1 MQSSSDNA
9 NPLFSAVGLS
19 VAALAEGVLQG
30 DRAKLGQAITLVEST
45 KAEHRRL
52 ADELLKL
59 LHGKARTAHRIGVT
73 GLPGVGKSTF
83 IDQFGSNLTGEGH
96 RVAVLAI
103 DPSSNRTGGSI
114 LGDKTRMSR
123 LAVDPN
129 AFIRP
134 SPAGKT
140 LGGVTRTT
148 RETMLICE
156 AAGFDVIIVETVGVG
171 QSESAVADMVDF
183 FLVLLLP
190 GAGDELQ
197 GLKKGLI
204 ELADLIAVNKADGEL
219 ASRASATAADYRA
232 ALHILNAPHAGW
244 QAKVLLI
251 SSLENRG
258 LDELWGAVKQHRDLM
273 QGSGAFDARR
283 RDQAVSWM
291 HALIED
297 RLRGVIRDDA
307 QVRQRL
313 ELLESE
319 VRAGRKLPAIA
330 ADEILTLAGFGQTG
344 DPVSR
349 QPGAPSS

>member
-1 MQSSSDNA
+1 MQPISDNA
-9 NPLFSAVGLS
+9 DPTFSPAGPS
-19 VAALAEGVLQG
+19 VAALAEGVAQG
-30 DRAKLGQAITLVEST
+30 DRARLGQAITLVEST

-52 ADELLKL
+52 ADELLAL
-59 LHGKARTAHRIGVT
+59 LHGKARNAHRIGVT

-83 IDQFGSNLTGEGH
+83 IDQFGTNLTEAGH

-123 LAVDPN
+123 LAVDAN

-148 RETMLICE
+148 RETMLLCE

-204 ELADLIAVNKADGEL
+204 ELADLIAVNKADGDL

-232 ALHILNAPHAGW
+232 ALHILSTRDAPW
-244 QAKVLLI
+244 QPPVLLI
-251 SSLENRG
+251 SALENRG
-258 LDELWGAVKQHRDLM
+258 LAELWASITRHRDLT
-273 QGSGAFDARR
+273 QASGAFDAKR
-283 RDQAVSWM
+283 RDQAVTWM
-291 HALIED
+291 RALIDD
-297 RLRGVIRDDA
+297 RLRGIIRDNA
-307 QVRQRL
+307 EVKSRL
-313 ELLESE
+313 HALEGE

-330 ADEILTLAGFGQTG
+330 ADEILALAGLGLE
-344 DPVSR
+344 PH
-349 QPGAPSS
+349 PSTASP

>member
-1 MQSSSDNA
+1 MSPTSDDA
-9 NPLFSAVGLS
+9 NPPFSVAGPS
-19 VAALAEGVLQG
+19 VAALAEGVAQG
-30 DRAKLGQAITLVEST
+30 DRARLGQAITLVEST

-52 ADELLKL
+52 ADELLQL
-59 LHGKARTAHRIGVT
+59 LHAKPGRAHRIGVT

-83 IDQFGSNLTGEGH
+83 IDQFGTNLTQEGH

-148 RETMLICE
+148 RETMLLCE

-197 GLKKGLI
+197 GLKKGLV
-204 ELADLIAVNKADGEL
+204 ELADLIAINKADGDL

-232 ALHILNAPHAGW
+232 ALHILSAPDTGW
-244 QAKVLLI
+244 RPQVLLI
-251 SSLENRG
+251 SGLQNQG
-258 LDELWGAVKQHRDLM
+258 LDELWTAIKQHRDVM
-273 QGSGAFDARR
+273 QASGTFEAKRR
-283 RDQAVSWM
+283 EQAVAWM
-291 HALIED
+291 RALIED
-297 RLRGVIRDDA
+297 RLRGIIRDDA
-307 QVRQRL
+307 QVRKRL
-313 ELLESE
+313 EALEGE
-319 VRAGRKLPAIA
+319 VRAGAKLPAIA
-330 ADEILTLAGFGQTG
+330 ADEILSLAGLRSGN
-344 DPVSR
+344 
-349 QPGAPSS
+349 